1 MKVRARGVLVVAAL
15 TLGACSGESAAPA
28 TTVPETTASTSPTTT
43 APAPTPAT
51 TPTTAPPATTPPT
64 TVPTTT
70 PATVPPTVPA
80 TIPADLA
87 QAQQDVI
94 DATVAAWQAYLD
106 ATRRPTDEAAL
117 EQLAATNSGPTLDR
131 RLQRVVE
138 IAASGVASVENPA
151 TPASIDIY
159 EQTVVIDVAAGTASV
174 EYCRIGSDLGVEV
187 GGNADGTDRIV
198 VDEVN
203 AYHERAELV
212 FNAGRWTDN
221 DGAQLQKFPGATSCG
236 V

>member
-28 TTVPETTASTSPTTT
+28 TTVPETTASTSPTTPPPT
-43 APAPTPAT
+43 APAT

-64 TVPTTT
+64 TAPPTT

-94 DATVAAWQAYLD
+94 DATSPPGRPISD
-106 ATRRPTDEAAL
+106 ATRDPSNEEKLAR
-117 EQLAATNSGPTLDR
+117 LAATPSGPTLER
-131 RLQRVVE
+131 RSTSSPSWWQ
-138 IAASGVASVENPA
+138 AASSPSR
-151 TPASIDIY
+151 TRRHLPSIDIY
-159 EQTVVIDVAAGTASV
+159 EETVVVDVAAGTASV
-174 EYCRIGSDLGVEV
+174 EYCRIGSDLGIEV
-187 GGNADGTDRIV
+187 GGNPDGTDKIV
-198 VDEVN
+198 VNEVN
-203 AYHERAELV
+203 AYHERSELV
-212 FNAGRWTDN
+212 FIEDAGSTTTVLAD
-221 DGAQLQKFPGATSCG
+221 QKFAGSRTCG